1 MRFEFGATKAH
12 GQFSPLSFFFPFLYF
27 VVIFFFLPFSWLVL
41 SFLFDTYAG
50 AIKEEAGGFS
60 SPRAPAKGFPSNVVQ
75 LGFMFGYLIW

>member
-1 MRFEFGATKAH
+1 MQQRLTVSLVLFP
-12 GQFSPLSFFFPFLYF
+12 FSFLFFILLSF
-27 VVIFFFLPFSWLVL
+27 FFFLPFSWLVL